1 MKKYIQPNIKVTTVA
16 SEIIC
21 TSNSVGFNNECGF
34 EDGTGQLG
42 KDRGWEEDEPEF

>member
-21 TSNSVGFNNECGF
+21 TSNPVGFNNSYG
-34 EDGTGQLG
+34 EDGYGQLG

>member
-21 TSNSVGFNNECGF
+21 TSDPVGVNNSYGYE
-34 EDGTGQLG
+34 GTDQLSKERNG
-42 KDRGWEEDEPEF
+42 DFDVYEW